1 MTSPNTLLM
10 LKWRG
15 EEFDENYQK
24 CQELGLQ
31 LPREIMSGQVKWD
44 QNFKEIRWYLEQNL
58 TIPNNLNGD

>member
-10 LKWRG
+10 LKWKG

-31 LPREIMSGQVKWD
+31 LPREIMSGQVK
-44 QNFKEIRWYLEQNL
+44 
-58 TIPNNLNGD
+58 